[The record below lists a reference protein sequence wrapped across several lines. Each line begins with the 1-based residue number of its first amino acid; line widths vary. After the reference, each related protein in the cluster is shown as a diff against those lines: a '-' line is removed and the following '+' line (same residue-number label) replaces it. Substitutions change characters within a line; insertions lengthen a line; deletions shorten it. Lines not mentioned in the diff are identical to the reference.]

1 LPNQEVKH
9 SQTRKCVHETLEKFM
24 QKGSLWNYPVPRPK
38 ILYSPPFCMYGRG
51 GYFPLKPLLVLSK
64 LGYPS
69 LLKVTHFVI

>member
-1 LPNQEVKH
+1 MKL
-9 SQTRKCVHETLEKFM
+9 LEKFM

-51 GYFPLKPLLVLSK
+51 GYFPLIPLLLIEK

-69 LLKVTHFVI
+69 CSTQLINKNGGQHC